1 MSAYNRYTNV
11 RMLIVR
17 MVIIIVLNFF
27 KDVDQTIKEPETNQA
42 Q

>member
-11 RMLIVR
+11 RRLIIK
-17 MVIIIVLNFF
+17 MAIIIVLNFF
-27 KDVDQTIKEPETNQA
+27 KNVDQSIKEPETNQA